1 MRRRHV
7 HAVFATTLLACG
19 LLAAVHG
26 VHLVDATRTNAA
38 VAQIEAGDVS
48 APRPGAGEAEL
59 AHAVSLAKAG
69 RYEEALKAYKAL
81 AQGARTD
88 LRHAALYDL
97 GNLHLREAMRRGAA
111 DKTQSLALIEL
122 AKQSYRDLLR
132 LDADDWD
139 ARYNLE
145 RALALAPEDDEPV
158 EDLPQPLRSERA
170 VTTMKTEGG
179 GLP

>member
-7 HAVFATTLLACG
+7 HAIFATTLLACG

-26 VHLVDATRTNAA
+26 MRLAEAARTNAA
-38 VAQIEAGDVS
+38 VSRIQAGDPS
-48 APRPGAGEAEL
+48 AARPDAGEVEL
-59 AHAVSLAKAG
+59 ARAVSLAQSG

-81 AQGARTD
+81 AQGARDD
-88 LRHAALYDL
+88 LRPAALYDL

-111 DKTQSLALIEL
+111 DKAQSLALIEL

-132 LDADDWD
+132 LDADAWD

-145 RALALAPEDDEPV
+145 RALVLAPEIDEPV
-158 EDLPQPLRSERA
+158 EELAQPLQSERA
-170 VTTMKTEGG
+170 VTTMKSEGG
-179 GLP
+179 ALP